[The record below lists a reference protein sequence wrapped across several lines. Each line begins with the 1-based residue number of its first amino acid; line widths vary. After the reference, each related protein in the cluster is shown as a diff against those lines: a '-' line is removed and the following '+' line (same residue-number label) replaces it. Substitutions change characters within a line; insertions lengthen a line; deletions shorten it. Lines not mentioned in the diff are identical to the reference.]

1 MLAAALLLAL
11 SVLYGAKA
19 VLHRAAVLG
28 EIHHPLAR
36 SLMALIPLAYLQA
49 SAFFGRA
56 GDPLWLQVVVLAL
69 MAHAWISFRLVVLL
83 ATGAHHQLAITPA
96 LYVPPLAGGLVGA
109 MAMSTLGYTS
119 WATFLL
125 GVALSSWALLELR
138 ILNRLFEGPLP
149 EPLRPTIGFELAPP
163 TVATLAIS
171 VIWPNLPAEYLMIGL
186 GFCAGPVVAVLA
198 RTKWWTAV
206 PFSPGFWSF
215 SFPVAALASDIA
227 VIVLRGGWPHWIAA
241 IALLGASAVVGL
253 LSVKTLSLWFKGKLL
268 PPG

>member
-149 EPLRPTIGFELAPP
+149 EPLRPTIGFE
-163 TVATLAIS
+163 ATLAIS